1 MNGRTSSCAQV
12 ASTHTTTRSPKT
24 MERGKDL
31 NWKVLAK
38 LIRES
43 RPGPAASSHSSHQ
56 CWPRRGGSPSDVQRS
71 SRTARRMREIYATS
85 ARWAGLPSEVSH
97 RPCAALVKT
106 LVRYSSNIFRN
117 WAR

>member
-43 RPGPAASSHSSHQ
+43 RPGPAASSQ
-56 CWPRRGGSPSDVQRS
+56 K
-71 SRTARRMREIYATS
+71 
-85 ARWAGLPSEVSH
+85 LP
-97 RPCAALVKT
+97 PMLAAAWWLT
-106 LVRYSSNIFRN
+106 L
-117 WAR
+117 